1 MSSQKPF
8 AMTETAAFKA
18 RAADRRRTWHVT
30 RYTNFDHIK
39 RDEYRTWATMS
50 DAAKFA
56 TISEITT
63 AAYALKG
70 IHVRR
75 LPRPHRAP
83 E

>member
-1 MSSQKPF
+1 MSKLF
-8 AMTETAAFKA
+8 AMTETAEFKA
-18 RAADRRRTWHVT
+18 RAAERRRTWRVT
-30 RYTNFDHIK
+30 RYTNFEHIK
-39 RDEYRTWATMS
+39 RDEYRAWATMS
-50 DAAKFA
+50 DAEKFA

-75 LPRPHRAP
+75 LPRPHRTP